1 MALSSL
7 NALFPDRL
15 FFFNIRNPNPNSP
28 FLVSSNQR
36 NFSSS
41 TPSAQISPL
50 QCVANDRNSTLLPRV
65 AAAERSV
72 LYHRLMVQVVSSAI
86 LFVGVSLRAGSA
98 VAGKLPGGLAPAV
111 RIVEERIGRSAVNVE
126 DTFNGD
132 GTFDVL
138 ENVEDEDMRAALES
152 WKSKVYALTVPLR
165 VVALRGSIPPSW
177 IKDFVLSQG
186 RRLKLNCEFRGS
198 LSDIFSELLSCSSKG
213 IIAPRSAMAADI
225 ITIGDSWLGLGI
237 QTGIVEPI
245 EDVEG
250 QDWFKGLSEQWKV
263 YLRRNDLGNLD
274 SNGKIWAAPY
284 RWGSMVI
291 AYKTN
296 KFQKHNLA
304 PIEDWADLWRPELA
318 GKISMVDSPREVVG
332 AVLKYM
338 GASYNTK
345 NIDTEVACGKKGV
358 MQNLGILQKQ
368 VRLFDSNNYLKAFT
382 VGDVWVAV
390 GWSSDIVPAAKRMSN
405 VSVVVPKSGAS
416 LWADLWVY
424 PKSYSPFHATDI
436 LDWEFRAV
444 ASGETF
450 SYNLL
455 LFYTCREGEG
465 IANCYLEENAIPSA
479 SKFATSS
486 IGGRIRGPSPLIHQW
501 IEFCTQAA
509 RALPFKQEV
518 IPGATALSLDT
529 NSFDRGQEL
538 MKGKPKLDTNLIA
551 GVPPPEILAKCEF
564 MEPLSDAALED
575 YKWLIASMEKPR
587 NSMIDNVQRCISS
600 IVQKFGAQP
609 QSR

>member
-1 MALSSL
+1 MRRQRPKFDAAAAGRRSGKVGALSSI
-7 NALFPDRL
+7 NGSGRL
-15 FFFNIRNPNPNSP
+15 VCNSLCGG
-28 FLVSSNQR
+28 F
-36 NFSSS
+36 
-41 TPSAQISPL
+41 
-50 QCVANDRNSTLLPRV
+50 
-65 AAAERSV
+65 
-72 LYHRLMVQVVSSAI
+72 
-86 LFVGVSLRAGSA
+86 
-98 VAGKLPGGLAPAV
+98 VAGGIGGCWEAPGRPGS
-111 RIVEERIGRSAVNVE
+111 GVNVE
-126 DTFNGD
+126 DTVNGD

-138 ENVEDEDMRAALES
+138 EYVEDEEMRAALES

-186 RRLKLNCEFRGS
+186 RRVKLNCEFRGS

-245 EDVEG
+245 ENVEG

-291 AYKTN
+291 AYKKN

-358 MQNLGILQKQ
+358 MQNLGMLQKQ
-368 VRLFDSNNYLKAFT
+368 VRLFDSKNYLKAFT

-390 GWSSDIVPAAKRMSN
+390 GWSSDIVPAAKRTSN
-405 VSVVVPKSGAS
+405 VSVVIPKSGAS

-444 ASGETF
+444 ASGETC

-465 IANCYLEENAIPSA
+465 IANCYLEENVLVNRIIVSTV
-479 SKFATSS
+479 FATSS

-518 IPGATALSLDT
+518 LPGATALSLDT

-587 NSMIDNVQRCISS
+587 NSMIDNVQQCISS

-609 QSR
+609 LSR